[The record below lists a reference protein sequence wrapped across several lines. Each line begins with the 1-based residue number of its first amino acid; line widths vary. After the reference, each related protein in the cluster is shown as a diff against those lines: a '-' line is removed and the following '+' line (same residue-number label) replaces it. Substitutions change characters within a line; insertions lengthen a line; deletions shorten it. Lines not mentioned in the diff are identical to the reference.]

1 MTTETAEPQ
10 GLRAKKKQQTREN
23 ISHQATLLFLER
35 GFDKVTIADVAAA
48 AQVAKMTV
56 TNYFPRKEDLAL
68 DLGEVFVDQL
78 ARTVREREPG
88 ESALAALRRAYL
100 TAAAEQDPVVGFSGP
115 DFAGMI
121 AASSALVA
129 RLREFHD
136 DREAALARTL
146 AEETGAAPDAIT
158 PRVAAAQLAGV
169 HRVLF
174 DETMRRTLAG
184 QSNDEIA
191 AALTG
196 HITTAF
202 DALEPSLGTYAVR

>member
-1 MTTETAEPQ
+1 MGKADP

-23 ISHQATLLFLER
+23 ISHHATALFLEH

-68 DLGEVFVDQL
+68 DLHEVFVDQL
-78 ARTVREREPG
+78 ARVVRERASG

-100 TAAAEQDPVVGFSGP
+100 AAVAGHDPVAGFSGP
-115 DFAGMI
+115 AFARMI
-121 AASSALVA
+121 ADSSALLS

-136 DREAALARTL
+136 QREQALATTL
-146 AEETGAAPDAIT
+146 AAETGAAGADIT
-158 PRVAAAQLAGV
+158 PRVVAALLGGV

-184 QSNDEIA
+184 EPDDDIA
-191 AALTG
+191 AALTEYIG
-196 HITTAF
+196 TAF
-202 DALEPSLGTYAVR
+202 DTLEPAIGDYAVRA